1 MGKPTGFM
9 EFPRELPPTR
19 PPKERVKDWREFH
32 KHLSEKKL
40 KAQGARCMDCGTPF
54 CHTGTTLHGMASGCP
69 VFNLIPEWNEL
80 VYMGLWREALDR
92 LHKTN
97 NFPEFTGRVC
107 PAPCEDACVLAII
120 EPPVTIKNIE
130 CTIIDKAFD
139 EGWVQPDPPGV
150 RTGKKVAV
158 VGSGPAGLA
167 CAAQLNSAGHK
178 VTVFERD
185 DRMGGLLT
193 YGIPKMKLPHD
204 IVQRRI
210 KLMTAEGVTFVPNT
224 CIGRDF
230 PATKLLE
237 DYNAAV
243 LCIGATRPRDLPIP
257 GRKLKG
263 IHFAMDFLTQ
273 NTKSLLDS
281 NHQDRNFISAQGKE
295 VIIIGGG
302 DTGTDCLATAIRHG
316 CRNITQFEILPKPPS
331 ERTTDNPWPEWGN
344 IFRVDYG
351 QEEATALFGK
361 DPREY
366 STMTKAFA
374 GDTNGCVKEV
384 HTVRVKWESD
394 SDGGFLPQEVL
405 GTEQIWP
412 AQMVLLALGFL
423 GPEDDI
429 SKDLG
434 IESDARTNLK
444 ADYGT
449 YATNVPGIFAAG
461 DCRRGQ
467 SLIVWAIHE
476 GREAAREAD
485 RYLMGKTQLP

>member
-193 YGIPKMKLPHD
+193 YGIPIMKLPHD

-210 KLMTAEGVTFVPNT
+210 NLMTAEGVTFVPNT
-224 CIGRDF
+224 WIGRDF

-281 NHQDRNFISAQGKE
+281 NHQDHKFISAQGKE

-412 AQMVLLALGFL
+412 AQIVLLALGFL